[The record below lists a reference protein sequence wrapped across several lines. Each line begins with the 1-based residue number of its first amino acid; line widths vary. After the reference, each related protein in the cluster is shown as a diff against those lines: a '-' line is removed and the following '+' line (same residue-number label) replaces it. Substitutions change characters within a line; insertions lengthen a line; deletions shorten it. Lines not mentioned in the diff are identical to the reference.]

1 MFVKIKERRDG
12 DEIII
17 NTEHISMIWE
27 DASVLVVCGNHGEGN
42 GIIHTTSE
50 DMQKILKHIE
60 VVG

>member
-1 MFVKIKERRDG
+1 MFVRIKDRREC

-42 GIIHTTSE
+42 GIIHTTQE
-50 DMQKILKHIE
+50 YMQKILKYIE
-60 VVG
+60 VDE